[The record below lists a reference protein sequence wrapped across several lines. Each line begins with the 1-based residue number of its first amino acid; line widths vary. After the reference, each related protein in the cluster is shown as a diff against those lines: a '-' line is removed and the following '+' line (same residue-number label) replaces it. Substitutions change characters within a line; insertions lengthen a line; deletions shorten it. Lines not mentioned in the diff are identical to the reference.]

1 MERGKRES
9 WSSFF
14 GGTGFY
20 IALALCVTAAC
31 AAGYFLLFG
40 GQEEAEDVN
49 ANVED
54 VVESPADQTDPAPE
68 MSDAAEQEVAEMP
81 ELEPDPKPVQV
92 ITPAVEV
99 DEDLAEVEPEMPGIV
114 VAPLSGET
122 VAAFSAEQLQFN
134 ATLGDWRTHDGIDI
148 AAAAGTDVVAAS
160 GGTVLSVTADDYLG
174 TTVVIAHPDGYE
186 TTYASLQE
194 AVSVSE
200 GDSVSAGQV
209 IGAVGNT
216 ALTESALGA
225 HLHFSVAKD
234 GAVVD
239 PAEYLP
245 QS

>member
-54 VVESPADQTDPAPE
+54 VVESPVQQPE
-68 MSDAAEQEVAEMP
+68 TPETVEQKPAEMP

-194 AVSVSE
+194 EVAVAE